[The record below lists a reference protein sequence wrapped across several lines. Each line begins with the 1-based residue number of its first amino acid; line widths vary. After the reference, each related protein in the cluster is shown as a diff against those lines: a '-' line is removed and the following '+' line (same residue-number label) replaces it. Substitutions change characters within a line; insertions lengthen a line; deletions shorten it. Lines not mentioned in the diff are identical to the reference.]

1 MAAQAPGLAASR
13 RTLFAFG
20 AVSFAYFAYAGLF
33 GTCAPL

>member
-1 MAAQAPGLAASR
+1 MAAQAPGRAASR